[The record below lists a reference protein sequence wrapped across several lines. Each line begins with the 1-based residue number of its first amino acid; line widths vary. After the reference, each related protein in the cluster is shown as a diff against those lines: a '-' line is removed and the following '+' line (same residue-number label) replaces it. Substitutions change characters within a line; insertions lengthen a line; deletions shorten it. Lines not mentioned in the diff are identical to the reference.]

1 MPTLNWP
8 HDTSSFLP
16 ELAGTGICWF
26 GQLDS
31 SMPSNESI
39 SSSIANASTNTLP
52 TLIIYSLI
60 IIAMALLGGWIP
72 TVIRLTH
79 NWMQVLI
86 SFVGGLIL
94 GISIFHML
102 PHALAELGPQGADL
116 VALCMMAGLLVMFL
130 LLRAFHFHQHEPPA
144 VISSHTHEH
153 HSHEHHSH
161 EPHSHEPHSHEHT
174 SHHQHSH
181 HHSHHHS
188 HNHGSSH
195 KLSWFG
201 VMFGLSLHALL
212 DGLAVAASVEADAHH
227 GGNSLGLLG
236 LGTFLAVALHT
247 PLDAISITALIGNS
261 SWSARK
267 RFLMV
272 LAFSIMCPI
281 GAFLFWFGYRATGGN
296 TSMLVGCSLAF
307 SAGLF
312 LCIALS
318 DLLPEMEFHSHN
330 RIRLST
336 ALIAGIGLAYLI
348 GLIEPEHAHNHEAK
362 EKNRQSLNTSSD
374 HGHDHD
380 HDHDHSHDHG
390 HNH

>member
-1 MPTLNWP
+1 MPIPTWI
-8 HDTSSFLP
+8 HSSGSSLP
-16 ELAGTGICWF
+16 ELLVSGSCWI
-26 GQLDS
+26 GQVDTATAANG
-31 SMPSNESI
+31 SM
-39 SSSIANASTNTLP
+39 SSSIASSSTSTLP

-72 TVIRLTH
+72 QVVRLTH
-79 NWMQVLI
+79 KWMQILI

-102 PHALAELGPQGADL
+102 PHALAELGPEGSDW
-116 VALCMMAGLLVMFL
+116 VALFMMAGLLVMFL

-144 VISSHTHEH
+144 LIASHAHD
-153 HSHEHHSH
+153 
-161 EPHSHEPHSHEHT
+161 
-174 SHHQHSH
+174 H
-181 HHSHHHS
+181 HHSHDHEHGHAHHHDHS
-188 HNHGSSH
+188 HDHVNEHSHASHHHHHHDHHHQSH

-281 GAFLFWFGYRATGGN
+281 GAFLFWLGYRATGGN
-296 TSMLVGCSLAF
+296 TSWLVGCSLAF

-312 LCIALS
+312 LCISLS

-330 RIRLST
+330 RVQLST

-348 GLIEPEHAHNHEAK
+348 GLIEPEHAHSHEAK
-362 EKNRQSLNTSSD
+362 EKNRQSVKANLE
-374 HGHDHD
+374 HDHD
-380 HDHDHSHDHG
+380 HDHEGHDHSH
-390 HNH
+390 